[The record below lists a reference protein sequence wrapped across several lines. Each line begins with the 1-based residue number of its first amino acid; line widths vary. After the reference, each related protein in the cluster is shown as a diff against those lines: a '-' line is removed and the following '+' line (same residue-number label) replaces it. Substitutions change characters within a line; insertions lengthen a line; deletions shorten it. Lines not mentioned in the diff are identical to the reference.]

1 MDHEL
6 ERGDEIS
13 PTLSKAIE
21 ESKIS
26 VVIFS
31 ENYASSTWCLDEL
44 VHILECKK
52 IRGQVV
58 MPIFYGVDPLVVRKQ
73 KGSYGASFVELE
85 DRFKDRMEKVH
96 QWRAALIEASNLCG
110 LDSKDFRPENK
121 LVQKIVED
129 ISLKL
134 PKYLWMDEHFKGRL
148 VGIEKHIKEIESLL
162 STGTKDVQIIGI
174 WGMAGIGKT
183 TLASAIFQ
191 RLSYFQFE
199 SYWFLWNVREEYLR
213 HGPNHLRKKFL
224 SELLSDESILKMD
237 TPSVVSSFIRNKLCQ
252 KKVLIVFDD
261 VDSSIELEVLVEGY
275 DHLAP
280 GSRIIVT
287 TSLFNLHAFGKS
299 SPSKDYEMLLNHVTS
314 YTNGNPL
321 ALKVLGSFLHSKSTD
336 EWESALNKLE
346 KVPNK
351 DILDVLRISYEG
363 LDDKG
368 VQNLFLDIAC
378 LINQSFTRDDVENM
392 LDAGDS
398 FVKIGLT
405 ILIEKSLI
413 ENRKDNELWMH
424 DLLQQVGQTI
434 VCDEHSEPGKRSRL
448 WDVKDICHV
457 LERNTGTVA
466 VEGISF
472 NMSEIHKDIKLC
484 QATFSEMYNLRILKI
499 YCDNIGNNEFKLYFP

>member
-1 MDHEL
+1 
-6 ERGDEIS
+6 
-13 PTLSKAIE
+13 
-21 ESKIS
+21 
-26 VVIFS
+26 
-31 ENYASSTWCLDEL
+31 
-44 VHILECKK
+44 
-52 IRGQVV
+52 
-58 MPIFYGVDPLVVRKQ
+58 
-73 KGSYGASFVELE
+73 
-85 DRFKDRMEKVH
+85 
-96 QWRAALIEASNLCG
+96 
-110 LDSKDFRPENK
+110 
-121 LVQKIVED
+121 
-129 ISLKL
+129 
-134 PKYLWMDEHFKGRL
+134 MDEHFKGRL
-148 VGIEKHIKEIESLL
+148 IGIEKHIKEIESLL
-162 STGTKDVQIIGI
+162 SIGTKDVRIIGI

-199 SYWFLWNVREEYLR
+199 SYFFLWNVREEYLR

-237 TPSVVSSFIRNKLCQ
+237 TPSVASSFIRNKLFH
-252 KKVLIVFDD
+252 KKVLIVLDD
-261 VDSSIELEVLVEGY
+261 VDSSIKLEVLVEGY
-275 DHLAP
+275 DHFAP

-287 TSLFNLHAFGKS
+287 TRNRQVLIKKEVDDIYKLEGLNEIESFQLNLHAFGKS
-299 SPSKDYEMLLNHVTS
+299 SPSKDYEMLLNHMTS
-314 YTNGNPL
+314 YANGNPL

-336 EWESALNKLE
+336 EWESALNKLK

-392 LDAGDS
+392 LDPGDS

-405 ILIEKSLI
+405 ILILIEKSLI

-424 DLLQQVGQTI
+424 DLLRQVGQTI

-448 WDVKDICHV
+448 WDVKDICRV
-457 LERNTGTVA
+457 LERNTGTTA

-484 QATFSEMYNLRILKI
+484 QATFSETYNLRILKI
-499 YCDNIGNNEFKLYFP
+499 YCDNIGNNEFKLYFPQGLGSYLSDKLTYLQWDLYPLKSLPSNFSPENLVELILCGSHVQRLWNHNEVQSLPVLRSIDLSYSKLLTQIPDLSQAPNLESINLEG